1 MFIENH
7 KKALQDAEENVASF
21 MKDGV
26 VEDAEGYLSVMLPL
40 LRGTVAIKFAEN
52 DSVVAEMVAHAL
64 TLFERLCTQ
73 EQAYKFYKEMMDSTV
88 LFNRVMQFVTMM
100 IMADKPLSTLDIC
113 KAVDK
118 SHGKL
123 LRDVRII
130 GDYFGFYNKDTKAYS
145 DGIIRT
151 NRPNGTTKELILPP
165 EIIGLLMCYYINGQ
179 RVMTSIPW

>member
-7 KKALQDAEENVASF
+7 KKALQDAEANVASF

-40 LRGTVAIKFAEN
+40 LKATVAIKFAEN

-73 EQAYKFYKEMMDSTV
+73 EQAYQFYEEMMDSTA
-88 LFNRVMQFVTMM
+88 LFNSVMQFVTMM

-123 LRDVRII
+123 LRDIRRI
-130 GDYFGFYNKDTKAYS
+130 GDYFGFYNKETKTFTG
-145 DGIIRT
+145 DIIRT
-151 NRPNGTTKELILPP
+151 NRPNGTTKELTLPP

-179 RVMTSIPW
+179 RIMASMTW

>member
-7 KKALQDAEENVASF
+7 KKALQDAEANVASF

-40 LRGTVAIKFAEN
+40 LRDTIAIKYAEN
-52 DSVVAEMVAHAL
+52 DPTVAEMAAHSL
-64 TLFERLCTQ
+64 KLFERLCTQ
-73 EQAYKFYKEMMDSTV
+73 DQAYQFYEEMMSSAT
-88 LFNRVMQFVTMM
+88 LFDRVMQFVTLM
-100 IMADKPLSTLDIC
+100 IMVDKALSSLIVC

-123 LRDVRII
+123 LRDLRLI
-130 GDYFGFYNKDTKAYS
+130 GDYFGFYNKDTKTYS
-145 DGIIRT
+145 EEIIRT

-179 RVMTSIPW
+179 RVMASIAW